1 MYIDMPEFLDM
12 RKCIFTTFLLTPSLF
27 ILGQS
32 SDVNKLRNLVKLDL
46 GLQGIGFTFEP
57 RVGKNTTI
65 DLSAGIGGGY
75 NISTDDLTYEVDI
88 TNPALYF
95 SVTPKFFYNRQKRIE
110 KGKASLLNAGNY
122 IGLRIKYTT
131 KGLSENSEIYDAL
144 LMNVHWGLQRT
155 LGIKWSFMT
164 HIGAGYAMDA
174 TDLNHANGTF
184 YPALEF
190 RFSYVFT
197 KIKS

>member
-1 MYIDMPEFLDM
+1 M
-12 RKCIFTTFLLTPSLF
+12 RKCISTSLLITTSLF
-27 ILGQS
+27 LFGQHP
-32 SDVNKLRNLVKLDL
+32 DVNKLRNLAKLDL

-75 NISTDDLTYEVDI
+75 NISTNDFTYEVAI

-95 SVTPKFFYNRQKRIE
+95 SVTPKFFYNRQKRID
-110 KGKASLLNAGNY
+110 KGKTSLLNAGNY
-122 IGLRIKYTT
+122 IGLRMKYTT
-131 KGLSENSEIYDAL
+131 KGLSENSDIYDAL
-144 LMNVHWGLQRT
+144 LMNVHWGLQRP
-155 LGIKWSFMT
+155 LGKKWSFMT

-174 TDLNHANGTF
+174 TDLNHVSGTF

>member
-1 MYIDMPEFLDM
+1 M
-12 RKCIFTTFLLTPSLF
+12 RKCISTSLLLTTSLF
-27 ILGQS
+27 LFSQY
-32 SDVNKLRNLVKLDL
+32 SDTNKLRNLAKLDL
-46 GLQGIGFTFEP
+46 GLQGIGLTFEP

-65 DLSAGIGGGY
+65 DLSGGMGGGY
-75 NISTDDLTYEVDI
+75 KISTDDLTYEVDF

-122 IGLRIKYTT
+122 IGLRLKYTT
-131 KGLSENSEIYDAL
+131 KGLSESSDIYDAL
-144 LMNVHWGLQRT
+144 LMNIHWGLQRA
-155 LGIKWSFMT
+155 LGRKWTFMT

-174 TDLNHANGTF
+174 TDLNHVSGTI

-190 RFSYVFT
+190 RFSYVFN

>member
-1 MYIDMPEFLDM
+1 M
-12 RKCIFTTFLLTPSLF
+12 RKCISTSLLLITSLF
-27 ILGQS
+27 LLGQS
-32 SDVNKLRNLVKLDL
+32 SDVNKLRNLAKLDL

-75 NISTDDLTYEVDI
+75 NISTNDLTYEVDFA
-88 TNPALYF
+88 NPALYF

-122 IGLRIKYTT
+122 IGLRLKYTT
-131 KGLSENSEIYDAL
+131 KGLSESSEIYDAL
-144 LMNVHWGLQRT
+144 LMNVHWGLQRP
-155 LGIKWSFMT
+155 LGKKWSFMT
-164 HIGAGYAMDA
+164 HVGGGYAMDA
-174 TDLNHANGTF
+174 TDLNHVSGTF
-184 YPALEF
+184 YPAF
-190 RFSYVFT
+190 DFKFSYVFT